1 MIYEVIIKSHCEAPD
16 YEDSVEAESKAE
28 AIAKL
33 LQKSSL
39 RDWGYKDLEPFVG
52 VDEEV
57 SKKKKGTGYRVQ
69 ERDEPYEG
77 NVAPKKNLV
86 VGVDEE
92 VSKKNVKK
100 VVETYFKQL
109 NHLNKLMRK
118 HYGKMRIKERLNNLG
133 K

>member
-57 SKKKKGTGYRVQ
+57 SKK
-69 ERDEPYEG
+69 
-77 NVAPKKNLV
+77 
-86 VGVDEE
+86 
-92 VSKKNVKK
+92 NVKK